1 MQVCEKSVQVLVFF
15 VQVFPYIY
23 IYKFNKYIYIG
34 ELCNYLVHGNN
45 HILCTIYTRHAH
57 AAGAHHAH
65 ITRIHTCVPEA

>member
-34 ELCNYLVHGNN
+34 ELFNYLVHGNN
-45 HILCTIYTRHAH
+45 HILCTICARTR
-57 AAGAHHAH
+57 AHHTH
-65 ITRIHTCVPEA
+65 ITRTSRAHHTCVPEA